1 MPKLPDPFSTTKK
14 SEEQKMI
21 TREVLDKIFRDPN
34 VKYGLKEFADIKIE
48 EVLNIFEKEKGR
60 FYIHCLKR
68 DKDIFVY
75 DQNKNT
81 GKPEEIIRQLWLY
94 KLVKVYKYPLDRIEI
109 EYPVWFGSKV
119 EKKPADIV
127 VLYKNKEDAWI
138 VGEIKKPNRRDG
150 LKQLKSYLY
159 AEGAPIGFWSNGESH
174 IYLLRPWPKTIAESW
189 TKDTISLSDL
199 PKEWESP
206 EEVLGK
212 KLTIYDLEE
221 KLKEEGIP
229 NLKSL
234 LKDLEDLVLARRGVD
249 VFEEIFKLIFAKLF
263 DEWAAKNNFK
273 RSNHEIEFR
282 VKPGE
287 KPEELHKRISQLFI
301 ESTEKWSGIF
311 SRDEREIKITGN
323 ALITTISHLQNTL
336 LFETELSIVDE
347 AFEYLITKIYKGEK
361 GQYFTPRH
369 VIKMCVKMLNPKA
382 GEVILDPAAGSGGF
396 LILSMFY
403 VWDRIKE
410 ERERIRYANESLY
423 GIDFDE
429 KAQKVAKAIMLIAG
443 DGSSNVY
450 KMNSLEPWTWKEE
463 IGYDAFRRFLMRYEE
478 EAEDRENQEQMRNF
492 KFDIVMT
499 NPPFAGDIDEK
510 EVLRFYEIARKNNKL
525 VNKLGRHL
533 LFLERCIQFLRP
545 GGRMAIVLPQG
556 VLNNTNLEWVRQ
568 WLLNK
573 ARILAVV
580 GLHVN
585 TFKPHAGVKT
595 SVLFL
600 QKWNDDPK
608 LGPLNPYQD
617 DYPIFMAVS
626 KKPGKDNSGEYV
638 YKKDEKGNYILDEK
652 GRRIL
657 DHDLDEIAE
666 EFIKF
671 AKKQGFSFWE

>member
-1 MPKLPDPFSTTKK
+1 MPKLPDPFSTIKK
-14 SEEQKMI
+14 SEQQKQL
-21 TREVLDKIFRDPN
+21 TREIIDKIFRDPN
-34 VKYGLKEFADIKIE
+34 VKYGLKEFADIKID
-48 EVLNIFEKEKGR
+48 EVLDIFEKEKGR
-60 FYIHCLKR
+60 FYIRCLKR

-75 DQNKNT
+75 DENKNT

-94 KLVKVYKYPLDRIEI
+94 KLVKNYNYPLDRIEV

-127 VLYKNKEDAWI
+127 VFYKNKDDAWI
-138 VGEIKKPNRRDG
+138 VGEIKKPERKDG

-159 AEGAPIGFWSNGESH
+159 AEGAPIGFWSNGKDH
-174 IYLLRPWPKTIAESW
+174 IYLLRPWPKTIGEHW
-189 TKDTISLSDL
+189 TKDTVSLLDL
-199 PKEWESP
+199 PREWESLD
-206 EEVLGK
+206 EVIGK
-212 KLTIYDLEE
+212 KLTIFDLEE

-234 LKDLEDLVLARRGVD
+234 LKDLEDLVLARKGID
-249 VFEEIFKLIFAKLF
+249 VFEEVFKLIFAKLY
-263 DEWAAKNNFK
+263 DEWAAKNNYK
-273 RSNHEIEFR
+273 RTNNEIEFR
-282 VKPGE
+282 VKAGE
-287 KPEELHKRISQLFI
+287 KAEELHKRISQLFNDAM
-301 ESTEKWSGIF
+301 EKWSGIF

-323 ALITTISHLQNTL
+323 ALITTVSHLQNTL

-347 AFEYLITKIYKGEK
+347 AFEYLITKVYKGEK

-369 VIKMCVKMLNPKA
+369 VIKMCVKMLNPLP

-396 LILSMFY
+396 LILSMYY
-403 VWDRIKE
+403 VWQKIKDK
-410 ERERIRYANESLY
+410 REQYKYANECLY

-450 KMNSLEPWTWKEE
+450 RLNSLEPWTWRGEM
-463 IGYDAFRRFLMRYEE
+463 GYDALRKFLMRYEDE
-478 EAEDRENQEQMRNF
+478 VKDRENQEQLKNF
-492 KFDIVMT
+492 KFDIVTT

-533 LFLERCIQFLRP
+533 LFLERCLQFLRP

-556 VLNNTNLEWVRQ
+556 VLNNTNLEWVRK
-568 WLLNK
+568 WLIDK

-585 TFKPHAGVKT
+585 TFKPHTGTKT
-595 SVLFL
+595 SVLLL

-608 LGPLNPYQD
+608 LGPLNPYQG

-638 YKKDEKGNYILDEK
+638 YKKDEKGDYIFDEK
-652 GRRIL
+652 GRRVL

-666 EFIKF
+666 AFIKF
-671 AKKQGFSFWE
+671 AKEQGFSFWK

>member
-1 MPKLPDPFSTTKK
+1 
-14 SEEQKMI
+14 
-21 TREVLDKIFRDPN
+21 
-34 VKYGLKEFADIKIE
+34 
-48 EVLNIFEKEKGR
+48 
-60 FYIHCLKR
+60 
-68 DKDIFVY
+68 
-75 DQNKNT
+75 
-81 GKPEEIIRQLWLY
+81 
-94 KLVKVYKYPLDRIEI
+94 
-109 EYPVWFGSKV
+109 
-119 EKKPADIV
+119 
-127 VLYKNKEDAWI
+127 
-138 VGEIKKPNRRDG
+138 
-150 LKQLKSYLY
+150 
-159 AEGAPIGFWSNGESH
+159 
-174 IYLLRPWPKTIAESW
+174 
-189 TKDTISLSDL
+189 
-199 PKEWESP
+199 
-206 EEVLGK
+206 
-212 KLTIYDLEE
+212 
-221 KLKEEGIP
+221 
-229 NLKSL
+229 
-234 LKDLEDLVLARRGVD
+234 
-249 VFEEIFKLIFAKLF
+249 
-263 DEWAAKNNFK
+263 
-273 RSNHEIEFR
+273 
-282 VKPGE
+282 
-287 KPEELHKRISQLFI
+287 
-301 ESTEKWSGIF
+301 
-311 SRDEREIKITGN
+311 
-323 ALITTISHLQNTL
+323 
-336 LFETELSIVDE
+336 
-347 AFEYLITKIYKGEK
+347 
-361 GQYFTPRH
+361 
-369 VIKMCVKMLNPKA
+369 
-382 GEVILDPAAGSGGF
+382 
-396 LILSMFY
+396 
-403 VWDRIKE
+403 
-410 ERERIRYANESLY
+410 
-423 GIDFDE
+423 
-429 KAQKVAKAIMLIAG
+429 
-443 DGSSNVY
+443 
-450 KMNSLEPWTWKEE
+450 
-463 IGYDAFRRFLMRYEE
+463 
-478 EAEDRENQEQMRNF
+478 EQMRNF